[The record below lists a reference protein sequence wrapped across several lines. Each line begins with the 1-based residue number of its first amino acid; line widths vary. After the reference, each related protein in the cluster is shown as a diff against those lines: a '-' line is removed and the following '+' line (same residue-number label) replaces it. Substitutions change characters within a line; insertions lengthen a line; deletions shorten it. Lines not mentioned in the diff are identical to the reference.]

1 MNAVEELLE
10 ELSIK
15 VKEVVG
21 SDILEGAPSA
31 IDGLLSRIDAA
42 EESAVHA
49 MISIKVRRRK
59 FLDKVTPCF
68 LSKAS
73 DLFNCTG
80 ELSIVEIKD
89 LRLPHFSNM
98 SFASKIRMLPLMDE
112 SRSYEQHT

>member
-10 ELSIK
+10 QLSIK
-15 VKEVVG
+15 VREIAG
-21 SDILEGAPSA
+21 SDTPVGAPSA
-31 IDGLLSRIDAA
+31 VDELLSRIDAA

-49 MISIKVRRRK
+49 MVSIKVRRRK
-59 FLDKVTPCF
+59 FLDKVTPCS

-80 ELSIVEIKD
+80 DLSIVEIKD

-98 SFASKIRMLPLMDE
+98 SSASKIRMLPLMDE
-112 SRSYEQHT
+112 FRSYEQHT